1 MKTMKFYTV
10 TAFTFLFTLLF
21 ISSPVL
27 AQQLNGNGKVQT
39 QTRNLSEFKGIN
51 ASGGY
56 TIEITQGATE
66 SIRLEADEN
75 LLDHIKTEVKNG
87 VLHIY
92 NNRGMSTSNGLKA
105 YITIKELNKIDI
117 SGGVKVVGTSTF
129 KTNTMDIDLSGGSKV
144 WLGLD
149 VKNLKADMSGASQ
162 IELSGKAASAF
173 FELSGASQADAKEL
187 EVKSVKVEA
196 SSASRVKVHAVE
208 TLTISA
214 SGASAVYYKGSPNIS
229 PVTYSAATIT
239 KL

>member
-105 YITIKELNKIDI
+105 YVTIKELNKIDI
-117 SGGVKVVGTSTF
+117 SGGVKVTGTSTF
-129 KTNTMDIDLSGGSKV
+129 KTNAMDIDLSGGSKV
-144 WLGLD
+144 RLALD
-149 VKNLKADMSGASQ
+149 VKNLKADMSGASKL
-162 IELSGKAASAF
+162 ELSGKAASAF
-173 FELSGASQADAKEL
+173 LELSGASQADAKEL
-187 EVKSVKVEA
+187 EAKNVKVEA

-208 TLTISA
+208 TLAISA

-229 PVTYSAATIT
+229 PVTSSAARISR
-239 KL
+239 L